1 MNIALLLA
9 GGQGKRMGSSIP
21 KQFYTVLGKPVIF
34 YTLEVFQEHPSIDR
48 IAVVVIPSWKD
59 EVWHYKRKYGF
70 NKVTDVID
78 GSTSCQDSI
87 RNGILALNCS
97 DDDTV
102 MLAMSVC
109 PLISHDVIDDS
120 LRVCKQYG
128 NAIAG
133 AESIYNL
140 SPICDDL
147 WSSSYIRKK
156 EYVTL
161 NMPWTFPYW
170 KLKWAYSLPSGDNEE
185 SEYTTTLMVDL
196 GEKLYFSKDTQANK
210 LKLTTYDDVDML
222 EGYLLLQELR
232 KGNIGATSKIRMS
245 REGL

>member
-1 MNIALLLA
+1 
-9 GGQGKRMGSSIP
+9 MGSSIP
-21 KQFYTVLGKPVIF
+21 KQFHEVLGKPVIY
-34 YTLEVFQEHPSIDR
+34 YTLKVFEDSPAIDR
-48 IAVVVIPSWKD
+48 IVVVSVPSWKD
-59 EVWHYKRKYGF
+59 EVWHYKMKYDLRKI
-70 NKVTDVID
+70 DDIID
-78 GSTSCQDSI
+78 GSSSCQESI
-87 RNGILALNCS
+87 RNGILSLNCN
-97 DDDTV
+97 DDDII

-109 PLISHDVIDDS
+109 PLISDYVIEDS
-120 LRVCKQYG
+120 FRVCNKYG

-140 SPICDDL
+140 SPICDEL

-170 KLKWAYSLPSGDNEE
+170 KLKWAYSLPPKENEE
-185 SEYTTTLMVDL
+185 CEYTTTLMMDL

-232 KGNIGATSKIRMS
+232 KGNTAATSKIRIL
-245 REGL
+245 RGEV